1 MLKCIFLRIGLLNDW
16 SHVIGNFIHNV
27 CFSSYVFFGGKIT
40 HAPGSMGLCI
50 PYMNACNISLIHFVE
65 LSE

>member
-27 CFSSYVFFGGKIT
+27 CFSSYVFFWENNSRTRIDGT
-40 HAPGSMGLCI
+40 LYTLHERVQ
-50 PYMNACNISLIHFVE
+50 HFVD
-65 LSE
+65 SFR